1 MDFGDWVFENQLNV
15 KVIGR
20 CFSSCANYVF
30 TAAKIKVIENGA
42 LVAWYGSAVQ
52 SVQRSRREIEEVIDR
67 DVLPGIPVNERA
79 QQRSL
84 LIHCVT

>member
-1 MDFGDWVFENQLNV
+1 MTLRFGYLRVHFATLTN
-15 KVIGR
+15 G
-20 CFSSCANYVF
+20 
-30 TAAKIKVIENGA
+30 NGA